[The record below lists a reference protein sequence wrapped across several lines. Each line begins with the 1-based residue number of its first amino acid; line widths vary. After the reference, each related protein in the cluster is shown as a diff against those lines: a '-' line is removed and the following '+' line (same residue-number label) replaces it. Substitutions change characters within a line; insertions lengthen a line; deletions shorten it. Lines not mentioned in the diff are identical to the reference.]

1 MARTASIAAESGNPR
16 GGCLE
21 GWARQAGR
29 ELLLAQASD
38 WPFLI
43 RMGTAEGYARRRV
56 EGHLQAFEGL
66 AKAVLGVEGTAA
78 LEGQETS
85 RPGDGFPEP
94 DLNWWWSAGEGN
106 LCVLG

>member
-1 MARTASIAAESGNPR
+1 MVSVARAAMIAIESGDPR
-16 GGCLE
+16 GGRL
-21 GWARQAGR
+21 GGVARQAGR

-56 EGHLQAFEGL
+56 EGHLQAFEDL
-66 AKAVLGVEGTAA
+66 AKAVLFVEGTTH
-78 LEGQETS
+78 LDGPETS

-94 DLNWWWSAGEGN
+94 DLRWWWSAVEGC
-106 LCVLG
+106 L

>member
-1 MARTASIAAESGNPR
+1 MVSVARAAITALESGDP
-16 GGCLE
+16 GGSRLG

-43 RMGTAEGYARRRV
+43 CMGTAEGYARRRV
-56 EGHLQAFEGL
+56 EGHLQAFEDL
-66 AKAVLGVEGTAA
+66 AKAVLGVEGTAP

-85 RPGDGFPEP
+85 LPGDGFPEP
-94 DLNWWWSAGEGN
+94 DLRWWWSIGQGSP
-106 LCVLG
+106 

>member
-1 MARTASIAAESGNPR
+1 MVSVARAAIIAAESGDPR
-16 GGCLE
+16 GGRLE

-56 EGHLQAFEGL
+56 EGHLQAFEDL
-66 AKAVLGVEGTAA
+66 AKAVLGVEGTAP

-85 RPGDGFPEP
+85 LPGDGFPEP
-94 DLNWWWSAGEGN
+94 NLRWWWSIGQGSP
-106 LCVLG
+106 